1 MKMRQAVFTLC
12 LLFLMGISFG
22 GQAHADS
29 ISKESVNETVKEAAG
44 KQRSLMEGVYTA
56 EEIKG
61 IMQPYF
67 TDAFIRQ
74 FMDETMFEENGNY
87 QVLGTDFAPHVIPP
101 FGDDIDLEECNVNR
115 EERMCLYGYFPAFND
130 GPVGYEAHYEA
141 VILAIEDGEWKITG
155 IDYEYI
161 PEHSKSRPAAEPLEA
176 AKLSSTPATAE
187 FDPRNSSFFE
197 PLITLFSIFSFI
209 GR

>member
-1 MKMRQAVFTLC
+1 MKWKKAAFAMCLSFLIGFTYS
-12 LLFLMGISFG
+12 GQGHAHTIS
-22 GQAHADS
+22 Q
-29 ISKESVNETVKEAAG
+29 ESVDGIVEEAAA
-44 KQRSLMEGVYTA
+44 KQRLLMEGTYTV
-56 EEIKG
+56 EEIKE

-67 TDAFIRQ
+67 TDQFINV
-74 FMDETMFEENGNY
+74 FMEETMFEEDGFF
-87 QVLGTDFAPHVIPP
+87 QMLGTDFAPHVIPP

-161 PEHSKSRPAAEPLEA
+161 PEHRKSRPAAEPLEA
-176 AKLSSTPATAE
+176 AKLSSTPAAAE